1 MGLGAL
7 YMGQYI
13 YKVRNILE
21 YLTKAHMP
29 SVFLNRGCNLEKI
42 SKNTKEEEVNL
53 EHYKAI
59 VARFLLIMS
68 Y

>member
-1 MGLGAL
+1 MGFGGLF
-7 YMGQYI
+7 MGQYI

-21 YLTKAHMP
+21 YLTKASMP

-42 SKNTKEEEVNL
+42 SQRTKEEEVNL
-53 EHYKAI
+53 EHYKSNVAI
-59 VARFLLIMS
+59 FLLIMS